1 MDVHLPY
8 KQSADFTTGMTL
20 EWTALGPQRP
30 WHFFRPQNKKELNL
44 MSLPAPN
51 EVSLPGRVLET
62 CQCYEGSRRD
72 MAPLRHRAHFC
83 HCSHSVPSASSR
95 RAESWHLRYS
105 TERLSPASSASTSVI
120 QSSSHPV
127 IQSYHSSSFLEINCK
142 ISWDHA
148 RLLEANDAEIWRGL
162 LVKLDPIRLTM
173 DIIGLTN
180 PGCGGSGPICT
191 SHYLSHYLSHCPT
204 PPHPALPQEI
214 LRRVA
219 EWRPHS
225 TLDTA
230 WDDNQQ
236 AFTRHWLSL
245 NLTWPPTSCI
255 KLQSDTCIIHNVHHM
270 APLNAFEGLQYKR
283 PNVPLETP
291 HSFPSNCRP
300 AANAGA
306 GHPESWALLK
316 YQMYQ
321 DKGSNRF

>member
-51 EVSLPGRVLET
+51 EVSLTGRVLET

-127 IQSYHSSSFLEINCK
+127 ISFIK
-142 ISWDHA
+142 FSWDQLQDFLRSRTSPGSQWCRDLA
-148 RLLEANDAEIWRGL
+148 RA
-162 LVKLDPIRLTM
+162 
-173 DIIGLTN
+173 
-180 PGCGGSGPICT
+180 PG
-191 SHYLSHYLSHCPT
+191 
-204 PPHPALPQEI
+204 
-214 LRRVA
+214 
-219 EWRPHS
+219 
-225 TLDTA
+225 
-230 WDDNQQ
+230 
-236 AFTRHWLSL
+236 
-245 NLTWPPTSCI
+245 
-255 KLQSDTCIIHNVHHM
+255 
-270 APLNAFEGLQYKR
+270 
-283 PNVPLETP
+283 
-291 HSFPSNCRP
+291 
-300 AANAGA
+300 
-306 GHPESWALLK
+306 
-316 YQMYQ
+316 
-321 DKGSNRF
+321 